1 MARIVKSFLGT
12 PSGKHGD
19 IVYKRV
25 NKNTFS
31 YKASQAYKE
40 TNSDAVFKNRDV
52 FKSATKFSIF
62 LNRSDLLKKIWKRSK
77 VQGKSTRMQIFKF
90 NHVNI
95 KLYGINSGCHI
106 VPDNIHLRNPGVA
119 LNEDSLT
126 IKFTAYDNRTGFDLK
141 YEKFSPPFVFV
152 AVIYMKDPV
161 KAEAEHKEVYAI
173 LEETLVSEELSRDK
187 EIHFTFDTD
196 EKSFNVIN
204 DYNTVIVFPAVVSI
218 DNYNLPL
225 KWAECGGIYIKGKH
239 PEVILAKKQ
248 LPLETPGKK
257 FKIEYK

>member
-1 MARIVKSFLGT
+1 MARIDRSYLGT

-31 YKASQAYKE
+31 YKASKAYKK
-40 TNSDAVFKNRDV
+40 TTSDAILKNRDV
-52 FKSATKFSIF
+52 FKVVTKFSNFI
-62 LNRSDLLKKIWKRSK
+62 NSSELLKKIWKRSK

-90 NHVNI
+90 NHITI
-95 KLYGINSGCHI
+95 KYYGINSGCHI
-106 VPDNIHLRNPGVA
+106 VPSKIHIHNAGAA
-119 LNEDSLT
+119 LNEDALS
-126 IKFTAYDNRTGFDLK
+126 IIFTVYDNRTGFDLK
-141 YEKFSPPFVFV
+141 YENFSPPFVFV

-187 EIHFTFDTD
+187 KIHFTFDTD

-239 PEVILAKKQ
+239 PDVILAKKQ